1 MEWPL
6 PLWLVLREELAEL
19 RPTTP
24 ALKAAAAELRT
35 LLARQTE
42 PLGAVEP
49 NIVQPTAD
57 ESTNYLFSAGDV
69 LDLARL
75 KTKLSERAPELATL
89 QTPAQRPPGA
99 VKTLVAPL
107 VSADDA
113 YDSETLNNLL
123 RTPDL
128 YNAFPDLAESRW
140 VKEQKPESLPESE
153 LIELNRHLLD
163 AALAG
168 TVTPAED
175 KILPKVVAELH
186 TAKLSALCFSGGG
199 IRSATFCLGVLQ
211 SLARARILDKFD
223 YLSTVSGGGY
233 VGGWLAAWTHWNPA
247 GLSGVIAELCK
258 TRESKLE
265 PEPDPVFY
273 LRNFSNYL
281 TPRTGLL
288 SADTWTLV
296 AIYLSNLLLN
306 WTVMLPLLMAILA
319 VPYLVLSAMRQPAS
333 VLLPTYLHARWL
345 CLGFAVLSLAM
356 AVFYEAMTR
365 PSRDK
370 RIAITARPWLHR
382 RGQGSFAIY
391 FLAPLMVSGLL
402 LSEYALHVHLSQG
415 GAVGSAWDFIAYGGG
430 AAFVAWICYAIV
442 LRGMFLLDL
451 LAMLAS
457 GILGG
462 FLLFIVMLHTPLTTL
477 FQKNLDSFICFA
489 PPTVLIVVLIAGT
502 IFAGLATFWTD
513 DQDREY
519 WGRMGAWVLIASL
532 GWTALG
538 AIALFGPVALIA
550 ALTDSRGQIG
560 WTRTLAASLPT
571 IVTSILG
578 WSGLTEGRPDE
589 KAPSTTSA
597 VLTRALPIVG
607 ALAIVVILSALALA
621 MVDATSLMTALMTT
635 LEGHKYHPPLGP
647 MIANNMFSGWA
658 VLFTSIALGAVG
670 LLMSFFIDVNKYSLH
685 AMYRN
690 RLIRAYL
697 GASRDKG
704 QRNPNPFTGF
714 DPDDNLPMSVLRSQ
728 DPASPRKL
736 MPFVNITL
744 NLVEPISNRLAWQER
759 KAESFT
765 VTPLHA
771 GSFRVGYR
779 RAADYGSKKRPTFL
793 PTKSGEVENG
803 ITLGTATAISG
814 AAVSPNMGYNSSP
827 IVEIILSLLNLRL
840 GWWLGNPG
848 PAGNKTYMR
857 AQPTFGVKY
866 FADDA
871 FGRTSDE
878 EPYVYLSDG
887 GHFENLG
894 LYEMVLRR
902 CHTIVVIDADADPGY
917 TFENLGNAIRKI
929 RIDLGISIDFPSFPT
944 LAKLAQNSSTA
955 YCAVGKI
962 RYGSEDQDAE
972 DGDLIYVKPTI
983 RGDEPADVVS
993 YERQHPDFP
1002 HESTGDQWFTESQ
1015 FESYRNLG
1023 AVEMDRIIAGSVTD
1037 EEAARIL
1044 RKLKTGA
1051 DPCTQ

>member
-19 RPTTP
+19 RPPVAAHVEAFAAVQQSAAPP
-24 ALKAAAAELRT
+24 AR
-35 LLARQTE
+35 
-42 PLGAVEP
+42 
-49 NIVQPTAD
+49 D
-57 ESTNYLFSAGDV
+57 ESAKYLFSARDV
-69 LDLARL
+69 LDLERL
-75 KTKLSERAPELATL
+75 KTKMGERVPELAKLLAPAKPAATGVKSFAAVATS
-89 QTPAQRPPGA
+89 QTEEGS
-99 VKTLVAPL
+99 VE
-107 VSADDA
+107 DA
-113 YDSETLNNLL
+113 LNSLLINPNL
-123 RTPDL
+123 
-128 YNAFPDLAESRW
+128 YKVFPELAESEWIR
-140 VKEQKPESLPESE
+140 KQNPATLPESK
-153 LIELNRHLLD
+153 LVELNRYLLD
-163 AALAG
+163 RALAG
-168 TVTPAED
+168 AVAPADD
-175 KILPKVVAELH
+175 KILPEVVEELH
-186 TAKLSALCFSGGG
+186 RANLSALCFSGGG
-199 IRSATFCLGVLQ
+199 IRSATFCLGVVQ
-211 SLARARILDKFD
+211 SLARAGLLDKFD

-233 VGGWLAAWTHWNPA
+233 VGGWLAAWTHWNKD
-247 GLSGVIAELCK
+247 GLLGVVSELSK
-258 TRESKLE
+258 TSESKLE

-281 TPRTGLL
+281 TPQTGLL

-306 WTVMLPLLMAILA
+306 WTVMLPLLMALLA

-333 VLLPTYLHARWL
+333 VLPPTNLPARWV
-345 CLGFAVLSLAM
+345 CLGLAALSLAM
-356 AVFYEAMTR
+356 PLFYEAMTR
-365 PSRDK
+365 PSREK
-370 RIAITARPWLHR
+370 RIELTARPWLHR

-391 FLAPLMVSGLL
+391 FLAPLMVTGFL
-402 LSEYALHVHLSQG
+402 LSEYALHVHLSKG
-415 GAVGSAWDFIAYGGG
+415 GAVRPPWDFMAYGGG
-430 AAFVAWICYAIV
+430 AAIVAWTCYAIV
-442 LRGMFLLDL
+442 LRGMFLWDL
-451 LAMLAS
+451 LAMLVS
-457 GILGG
+457 GVLGG

-477 FQKNLDSFICFA
+477 FQRSLDYFICFA

-513 DQDREY
+513 DEDREY

-532 GWTALG
+532 GWAALG

-560 WTRTLAASLPT
+560 LTRTLVASLPT
-571 IVTSILG
+571 IITSLLG
-578 WSGLTEGRPDE
+578 WSGLTEARPDD
-589 KAPSTTSA
+589 KSPSATSA

-607 ALAIVVILSALALA
+607 ALAIVIILSALALA
-621 MVDATSLMTALMTT
+621 MVDATSWMTALMTT
-635 LEGHKYHPPLGP
+635 LMGHKYHPALGP
-647 MIANNMFSGWA
+647 MIAKNEFSGWA
-658 VLFTSIALGAVG
+658 VLFAMISLGLVG

-697 GASRDKG
+697 GASRGKG
-704 QRNPNPFTGF
+704 QRNPHPFTGF
-714 DPDDNLPMSVLRSQ
+714 DPDDNIPMSALLKK
-728 DPASPRKL
+728 DPANPHRL

-779 RAADYGSKKRPTFL
+779 RAAEYGSKKRPTFL
-793 PTKSGEVENG
+793 WNKKGEVETG

-866 FADDA
+866 FADEA

-917 TFENLGNAIRKI
+917 TFDNLGNAIRKI
-929 RIDLGISIDFPSFPT
+929 RIDLGIAIDFPSFPT
-944 LAKLAQNSSTA
+944 LAKLAESGQTA

-962 RYGSEDQDAE
+962 HYDSQDKDAK

-993 YERQHPDFP
+993 YERKHRDFP

-1015 FESYRNLG
+1015 FESYRQLG
-1023 AVEMDRIIAGSVTD
+1023 AVEIERIIAGNIAEDPRSAAFA
-1037 EEAARIL
+1037 EAARIL
-1044 RKLKTGA
+1044 RKLKEPQT
-1051 DPCTQ
+1051 TT